1 MTRLH
6 LAAIGS
12 ARMLGF
18 RSTENSAKPYH
29 GSRFGEGR
37 HFKPPG
43 LSHFPSV
50 AFGIKSRWPLL
61 VSDTSCALHR
71 LLLERTNVDSSRLPL
86 PRNFK
91 ASQQQQHPHVLGAVE
106 RCFRIVVQN
115 SGYDE
120 AKTKYTRRR
129 IVVQMAAYPK
139 QSGQDDHRD
148 KSDANVSEV
157 QILLQVSIVR
167 LIESH
172 AQQPRHFLYPGS
184 GPEAPVSDA
193 DDWIHLECLEH
204 LPNSRSIGQGGI
216 TPQETE
222 RKLFQIEHFSERPRH
237 NNA

>member
-50 AFGIKSRWPLL
+50 AFGMESRWPLL
-61 VSDTSCALHR
+61 VSDASCALHR

-91 ASQQQQHPHVLGAVE
+91 ASQQQQHPHVVHAVE

-115 SGYDE
+115 SGHDE
-120 AKTKYTRRR
+120 AKTQDTRRR
-129 IVVQMAAYPK
+129 VDAQMPAYPE
-139 QSGQDDHRD
+139 QSGQEDHHD
-148 KSDANVSEV
+148 KGDANVPKVQVLLEV
-157 QILLQVSIVR
+157 SVVCLTTCNERVEQ
-167 LIESH
+167 IESRVH
-172 AQQPRHFLYPGS
+172 QSPHFPLPGS
-184 GPEAPVSDA
+184 GPEAHVADA
-193 DDWIHLECLEH
+193 DEWIHVE
-204 LPNSRSIGQGGI
+204 
-216 TPQETE
+216 
-222 RKLFQIEHFSERPRH
+222 
-237 NNA
+237 A

>member
-50 AFGIKSRWPLL
+50 AFGMELRWPML
-61 VSDTSCALHR
+61 VSDASCALHR
-71 LLLERTNVDSSRLPL
+71 LLLERTNVDSSRFPL

-91 ASQQQQHPHVLGAVE
+91 ASQQQQHPHVVHAVE

-120 AKTKYTRRR
+120 AKTQNTRRR
-129 IVVQMAAYPK
+129 VVVQMPAYLE
-139 QSGQDDHRD
+139 QTGQHDHRD
-148 KSDANVSEV
+148 KGHANVSEV
-157 QILLQVSIVR
+157 QILLQVSVVR
-167 LIESH
+167 LIEWR
-172 AQQPRHFLYPGS
+172 AQQPPQFL
-184 GPEAPVSDA
+184 
-193 DDWIHLECLEH
+193 
-204 LPNSRSIGQGGI
+204 
-216 TPQETE
+216 
-222 RKLFQIEHFSERPRH
+222 
-237 NNA
+237 